1 MKPLIGG
8 ILNEEALSDS
18 YVGYKEGHEDGH
30 VKASGKMPRGSGG
43 HNSDEPMGENC
54 SDTENIHTLDGMNIL
69 AVVNDNGRVNRNA
82 TSDRLSRAQYD
93 VEQRNGQCHG
103 I

>member
-54 SDTENIHTLDGMNIL
+54 SDT
-69 AVVNDNGRVNRNA
+69 
-82 TSDRLSRAQYD
+82 
-93 VEQRNGQCHG
+93 
-103 I
+103 